1 MVLKKEI
8 TLQIKNLLKENP
20 QGLRITDIV
29 KKVDINRNTAGR
41 YLENLLV
48 SGQVEM
54 RRFGMAKIYSL
65 SQRVPLSAL
74 LSISSELVIQ
84 LDSSLRIIFANEPF
98 ILLVGTDSKSL
109 VGKNI
114 EYTPVAL
121 VFEDFFPEFI
131 EHLMEGVSGKEW
143 VGEISLRLK
152 DITLFCRIAPTVF
165 DDGRKGVSIIFEDIT
180 EKKLAEKTLQ
190 NSEMQYRSLVET
202 TGTGYVI
209 VDNNGRVITAN
220 QEYVRLTGRSTL
232 AEIEGRAVTDWTA
245 PYDLERNAREIE
257 KCFRRGQVRDLEID
271 YQRPDHTIQPIEVN
285 ASVIQSN
292 SGKIILTLCRD
303 ITQRKEAEQKVEE
316 SERQFRLL
324 AENSLDMISRI
335 KPDGTRIYVSP
346 AYKTTLGY
354 EQEELIGK
362 GNDEFIHPRD
372 AHVMESLRNILTHEN
387 PSATVIFRTKHKD
400 GHYIWIESAVKAIFD
415 ETTGELSEYYTVTR
429 DITQRKKEQEL
440 LQESEER
447 YRTLVEISPDPV
459 IIHQQGKIFLLNPAA
474 LRLLGVS
481 HNDEII
487 GKNVLD
493 FIQPDFREEVRKN
506 IQKDLD
512 GEETPSL
519 ELKML
524 RLDGTT
530 ILVEGKGV
538 KTNIDG
544 KPAIQVALKDITKSK
559 RAEEELRESKGK
571 LNAMLHS
578 IPDLISMIDKDLT
591 ITWANE
597 PAKRFFGN
605 DIIGKKCYEA
615 YHLRQ
620 APCEPYPCLTLK
632 AFLDGKTHQHETTVI
647 DSQGENRF
655 FECTAT
661 VALRDNSGKPVAVLE
676 TSRDITDKKK
686 AESALCDSEE
696 KYRTLI
702 ERANDVI
709 CIIQDGIIKMCN
721 PRLPEFWGGSIE
733 EIIGKPISEFI
744 HPDALTEVVDH
755 YNRRV
760 AGEIPP
766 SIYETILMRKDGS
779 KSYVEVNAGIIT
791 YEGKNAD
798 LVIVRDINE
807 RKNATQALYESE
819 EKYRSLVTTTGDIIW
834 ETDDKARFIFV
845 SPQVESIIGFK
856 PDELIGHTPFEF
868 LKPDTIEP
876 NQKRFRMTVDNR
888 EKSIIYISHWIHK
901 NGHSVYLESHAVP
914 VYRSDGSFSGF
925 IGIDRKK
932 ML

>member
-271 YQRPDHTIQPIEVN
+271 YQRPDRTIQPIEVN

-559 RAEEELRESKGK
+559 RAEEELRESEGK